1 MKEILKKSAAEQS
14 RMITNKEITAT
25 ELTQAALDRI
35 NAVDDKLGAFNS
47 TTGEIALETAKKVDD
62 MVAKGEKLPL
72 LAGVPLAL
80 KDNMNLIGSK
90 TTASSKILENF
101 VSPYNAT
108 VTQKLL
114 DNYIPIVGK
123 ANLDEFAMGSS
134 NENSAFKKVHNPW
147 DLNKVPG
154 GSSGG
159 SAASVASCEAT
170 LALGSD
176 TGGSIRLPAS
186 FCGVV
191 GMKPTYGRVSR
202 YGLIAFASSLDQIGP
217 FSRTVEDSAL
227 LLEVISGHDPHDS
240 TSLDIPVEHFAGHLN
255 DDLKGKKI
263 GVISDLMTDAVSED
277 VRKAV
282 EHAIEVYKSLGA
294 EVVEVSLPK
303 LKYSIGIY
311 YILATAECSSNLA
324 RFDGVR
330 YGHRTA
336 NPENLIDLYCKSRA
350 EGFGDE
356 VKRRIMLGTY
366 ALSSGYYDAYYKK
379 AQQMRRLVADEFNAA
394 FQKVD
399 ALISPTCPS
408 TAFELGART
417 ADPLAMYLTDIA
429 TISAN
434 LVGIPAMSVPAGFD
448 SDGMPIGLQIMT
460 PQLKESDLFNFGYKF
475 EQENDFYT
483 KLADDVALCNV

>member
-1 MKEILKKSAAEQS
+1 MEELLKKTAAEQS
-14 RMITNKEITAT
+14 KALKNKEVSAV
-25 ELTQAALDRI
+25 ELTNAAFSRI
-35 NAVDDKLGAFNS
+35 EKLEDKLGAFNS
-47 TTGEIALETAKKVDD
+47 LTKDIALDTAKKVDEKI
-62 MVAKGEKLPL
+62 AKGEELPL
-72 LAGVPLAL
+72 LAGIPLAL
-80 KDNMNLIGSK
+80 KDNMNLKGSR

-101 VSPYNAT
+101 VSPFNAT
-108 VTQKLL
+108 ITEKLL
-114 DNYIPIVGK
+114 NNLVPIVGK

-186 FCGVV
+186 FCGIV

-217 FSRTVEDSAL
+217 FARSVEDAAY
-227 LLEVISGHDPHDS
+227 LLEVISGHDPKDS
-240 TSLDIPVEHFAGHLN
+240 TSLDLPVEHYADFLKN
-255 DDLKGKKI
+255 DIRSKKV
-263 GVISDLMTDAVSED
+263 GVIKELMSEGLSDDVAKAMQDAIDTYKKLGCEI
-277 VRKAV
+277 V
-282 EHAIEVYKSLGA
+282 EI
-294 EVVEVSLPK
+294 SLPK

-324 RFDGVR
+324 RFDGVK
-330 YGHRTA
+330 YGYRTPDA
-336 NPENLIDLYCKSRA
+336 KNLLEMYTKTRA
-350 EGFGDE
+350 EGFGPE

-379 AQQMRRLVADEFNAA
+379 AQQMRALVTEDFKKA
-394 FQKVD
+394 FETVD
-399 ALISPTCPS
+399 VLISPTCPN
-408 TAFELGART
+408 TAFELGAKSS
-417 ADPLAMYLTDIA
+417 DPLQMYLTDIA

-434 LVGIPAMSVPAGFD
+434 LAGIPGLSVPAGFD
-448 SDGMPIGLQIMT
+448 KTGMPIGLQVLA
-460 PQLKESDLFNFGYKF
+460 PQLQEGKLFNMAYQF
-475 EQENDFYT
+475 EQAHDYW
-483 KLADDVALCNV
+483 KQLANI

>member
-1 MKEILKKSAAEQS
+1 MQEILKKTAAEQS
-14 RMITNKEITAT
+14 RMIANKEITAT
-25 ELTQAALDRI
+25 ELTNAALSRI
-35 NAVDDKLGAFNS
+35 NDVDEKIGAFNS
-47 TTGEIALETAKKVDD
+47 VTNEIALETAKKVDS
-62 MVAKGEKLPL
+62 MVANDEKLPL

-114 DNYIPIVGK
+114 DNGIPIIGK

-147 DLNKVPG
+147 NLNKVPG

-159 SAASVASCEAT
+159 SAASVAACEAT

-186 FCGVV
+186 FCGLV

-217 FSRTVEDSAL
+217 FARTVEDAAM

-240 TSLDIPVEHFAGHLN
+240 TSLNMPVESFTAHLN

-263 GVISDLMTDAVSED
+263 GIVTDLMTDAVSDD
-277 VRKAV
+277 VKKAI
-282 EHAIEVYKSLGA
+282 EHAIAVYKSLGA

-303 LKYSIGIY
+303 LRYSIGIY

-336 NPENLIDLYCKSRA
+336 NPENLIELYCKSRS

-394 FQKVD
+394 FEKVD
-399 ALISPTCPS
+399 ALISPTCPN
-408 TAFELGART
+408 TAFDLGART

-460 PQLKESDLFNFGYKF
+460 PQLKEAELFNFGHKF
-475 EQENDFYT
+475 EQENDFY
-483 KLADDVALCNV
+483 KQIAPDVCANV